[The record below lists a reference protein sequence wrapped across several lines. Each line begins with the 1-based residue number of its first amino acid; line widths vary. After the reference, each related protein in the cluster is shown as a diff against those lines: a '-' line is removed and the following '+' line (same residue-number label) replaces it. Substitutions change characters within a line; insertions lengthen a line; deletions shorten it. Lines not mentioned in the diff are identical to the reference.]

1 MKPSHAQKYILF
13 LFSEFICI
21 GGWEEFTPTIVIDYP
36 IHSASS
42 YNDYSGYN
50 FYEVSINSGKV
61 HSFLKQCFKNEWILA
76 ITLETVSY
84 LNNNVHLI

>member
-1 MKPSHAQKYILF
+1 MKPSDAQKYILF

-50 FYEVSINSGKV
+50 FYEVNINSGCQTKDLDI
-61 HSFLKQCFKNEWILA
+61 SFLSVARW
-76 ITLETVSY
+76 
-84 LNNNVHLI
+84 